1 MAPSRFRRGKKK
13 LEKTKTKFKFK
24 STERFL
30 KADPRYNNLVISKLI
45 NQVMWQGKK
54 IMARKIIYG
63 AMDIIKERVKEQEPL
78 EVVLT
83 AINNVKPQVE
93 VRSKRVGGATYQVPM
108 EVNRKRQQ
116 TLAIRTI
123 LLNAREKKGKPMT
136 ERLAAEMIDAFNKQG
151 ASITWR
157 ENTHKMAE
165 ANKLFAHFAW

>member
-1 MAPSRFRRGKKK
+1 MPPGRRFRPKKK
-13 LEKTKTKFKFK
+13 AEKTKFKFK

-30 KADPRYNNLVISKLI
+30 KPDPLHQNLVVAKLV
-45 NQVMWQGKK
+45 NQIMWSGKK
-54 IMARKIIYG
+54 SVAQGVVYG
-63 AMDIIKERVKEQEPL
+63 ALDIIKERVKDIEPI
-78 EVVLT
+78 EVLLT

-108 EVNRKRQQ
+108 EVNKKRQQ
-116 TLAIRTI
+116 TLALRIIIVNSRG
-123 LLNAREKKGKPMT
+123 KKGKPMR
-136 ERLAAEMIDAFNKQG
+136 ERLAAELIDAYNRQG